1 MPGPKK
7 MNKNSVLDILQSRK
21 NSGTKSLA
29 VLIDPDKIDKLESL
43 LELCKEFPPELFLVG
58 SSFSGDARIVE
69 CIVRLRSI
77 SNIPVV
83 LFPGNM
89 QQIVS
94 DADALLLLSALS
106 TRNAELLIGKHVEA
120 ALRIRSSQ
128 LEVIPT
134 GYLLIESG
142 ALTSVQYVSQS
153 LPLPRSKPE
162 IAACTALAGEQLGM
176 KIIYLEAG
184 SGASETVPN
193 NLIEAVAGITRTIL
207 FVGGGIRTISAL
219 QEVYVSGCDV
229 AVIGNILETDPELL
243 RGFIHVRDKIN
254 E

>member
-1 MPGPKK
+1 MIKR
-7 MNKNSVLDILQSRK
+7 SVLDILQNRK
-21 NSGTKSLA
+21 SSGKKSLA

-43 LELCKEFPPELFLVG
+43 LALCKDFTPELFLVG
-58 SSFSGDARIVE
+58 SSFSGDNRIVE
-69 CIVRLRSI
+69 CILRLRSI
-77 SNIPVV
+77 NHIPIV

-89 QQIVS
+89 QQVVAE
-94 DADALLLLSALS
+94 ADALLLLSALS
-106 TRNAELLIGKHVEA
+106 TRNADLLIGKHVEA
-120 ALRIRSSQ
+120 ALKIKSSK

-142 ALTSVQYVSQS
+142 ALTTVQYVSQS
-153 LPLPRSKPE
+153 LPIPRSKPE
-162 IAACTALAGEQLGM
+162 ITAATALAGEQLGM

-184 SGASETVPN
+184 SGANETVPN
-193 NLIEAVAGITRTIL
+193 NHVEAVAGMTRTLL
-207 FVGGGIRTISAL
+207 FTGGGIRTTAAL
-219 QEVYVSGCDV
+219 HDIYTSGCDV